1 MKIKNVSG
9 YTSQTYDSQFKNVV
23 PRILI
28 GSGLESRLKFDPNT
42 NRPVETGEI
51 DSKRL
56 WVYYPKLG
64 IQSVKL
70 PADYTLAKEIEDLSE
85 VQLVNPEA
93 CIVGREIY
101 VRATGLKAN

>member
-1 MKIKNVSG
+1 MKVRKNGG
-9 YTSQTYDSQFKNVV
+9 YTFQTYDSQFKKIS

-28 GSGLESRLKFDPNT
+28 GSGLEARLKFDPKT

-56 WVYYPKLG
+56 WLYYPEMG

-70 PADYTLAKEIEDLSE
+70 PADYELPKDIEDLSIID
-85 VQLVNPEA
+85 LVKPEA
-93 CIVGREIY
+93 CIVGQEIY
-101 VRATGLKAN
+101 VRAQAIKIS